1 MTVVTDP
8 ENNKNKCLK
17 IEYTGDTQAYDYAP
31 IFNLKLQK
39 KLDEYSGIKFE
50 SRVVASNTGDVKY
63 KTAYAYF
70 AKYGKIT
77 PEYYF
82 ATSLKKADAEKK
94 GISEELI
101 KFSVDSSHASGKD
114 ENYTVPNKG
123 DEFEG
128 MVYNNHSLPMMY
140 DDLSLIHI

>member
-8 ENNKNKCLK
+8 ENDKNKCLK

-94 GISEELI
+94 
-101 KFSVDSSHASGKD
+101 
-114 ENYTVPNKG
+114 
-123 DEFEG
+123 
-128 MVYNNHSLPMMY
+128 
-140 DDLSLIHI
+140 